1 MRPQTAYRIVA
12 HGLKPF
18 YGYGY
23 SDLSTLLTKRFSLA
37 LDVLIEKDRLWFEHD
52 SDWEYDNR
60 PIEEIY
66 PNDELT
72 DSKKIL
78 GELHY
83 ISDRFNATHRLR
95 FLRYVIDKEQS
106 K

>member
-1 MRPQTAYRIVA
+1 MRPQTAHRIVE

-18 YGYGY
+18 YKHGY

-37 LDVLIEKDRLWFEHD
+37 LNKLIEKDKLDFDKH

-60 PIEEIY
+60 TIEEIY
-66 PNDELT
+66 GACLT
-72 DSKKIL
+72 DEHIF

-95 FLRYVIDKEQS
+95 FLKYVIDKEQA